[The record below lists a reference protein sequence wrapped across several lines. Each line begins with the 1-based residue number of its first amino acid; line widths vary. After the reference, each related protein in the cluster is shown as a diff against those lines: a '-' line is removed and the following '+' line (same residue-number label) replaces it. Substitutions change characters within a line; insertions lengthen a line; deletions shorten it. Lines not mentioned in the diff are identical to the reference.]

1 MEYLK
6 KFYPYTVKQFDE
18 FHRKA
23 FPNAS
28 KSTYYSFEQSL
39 KRVEKIYGCPFEKLN
54 LCFLKDPN
62 DFYNKL
68 LESDYTENTIIT
80 TYTHILKLLKLM
92 DYPLNQYNKFLE
104 ILNYNAQK
112 RQVRQEEELREKL
125 EFLPDFQSLRNVIKT
140 RIKEVDFNLQF
151 SEMKHLVIMSILVLS
166 VPMKINSY
174 LNLRFTYGVP
184 PKAMGNWLVTDDDD
198 SWYFQF
204 SEQKIVIVDKDLVQ
218 LLDIWKN
225 GYNMTKYVL
234 ISNED
239 SKKPLTSKEIRNSI
253 SIASKD
259 IFDIGLNVN
268 DLRNAYMKHLIE
280 LDPDIEQKIQIS
292 KILGYVNTDRLDLHK
307 II

>member
-28 KSTYYSFEQSL
+28 KSTCYSFEQSL
-39 KRVEKIYGCPFEKLN
+39 KRIEKIYDQPLEKLN

-62 DFYNKL
+62 ELYDKL

-80 TYTHILKLLKLM
+80 TYTHVLKLLKLM

-104 ILNYNAQK
+104 ILNYNSQK
-112 RQVRQEEELREKL
+112 RQNRQEEELKEKL
-125 EFLPDFQSLRNVIKT
+125 EFLPDFQSLRNIVKA

-151 SEMKHLVIMSILVLS
+151 SEMKHLIIMSMLVLS
-166 VPMKINSY
+166 VPMKVSSY
-174 LNLRFTYGVP
+174 MGLKYTFAVP
-184 PKAMGNWLVTDDDD
+184 PKTTGNWLINDDEDNWEFKFGD
-198 SWYFQF
+198 QLI
-204 SEQKIVIVDKDLVQ
+204 KIVDNDLKKI
-218 LLDIWKN
+218 LDIWKN

-239 SKKPLTSKEIRNSI
+239 SKKPMTAKEIRNSI
-253 SIASKD
+253 SLASKD
-259 IFDIGLNVN
+259 IFDISLTAM

>member
-6 KFYPYTVKQFDE
+6 KFYPYSVKQFDE

-28 KSTYYSFEQSL
+28 KSTCYSFEQSL
-39 KRVEKIYGCPFEKLN
+39 KRIEKIYDKPLPELN

-62 DFYNKL
+62 ELYDKL
-68 LESDYTENTIIT
+68 LASDYTENTIIN
-80 TYTHILKLLKLM
+80 TYTQILKLLKLM

-104 ILNYNAQK
+104 ILNYNSQK
-112 RQVRQEEELREKL
+112 RQSRQEEELREKL
-125 EFLPDFQSLRNVIKT
+125 EFLPDFQSLRNVIKA

-151 SEMKHLVIMSILVLS
+151 SEMKHLVIIALLVLS
-166 VPMKINSY
+166 VPMKISQY
-174 LNLRFTYGVP
+174 LNLKFVWYAP
-184 PKAMGNWLVTDDDD
+184 PNSRGNFVVNDDNDN
-198 SWYFQF
+198 WEFQF
-204 SEQKIVIVDKDLVQ
+204 GEQKIKIVDNELKK

-225 GYNMTKYVL
+225 GYNTTKYVL

-239 SKKPLTSKEIRNSI
+239 SKKPMTAKEIRNSI
-253 SIASKD
+253 SLASKD
-259 IFDIGLNVN
+259 IFDISLTAM

-280 LDPDIEQKIQIS
+280 LDPDMEQKIQIS

>member
-1 MEYLK
+1 MDYLK

-28 KSTYYSFEQSL
+28 KSTCYSFEQSL
-39 KRVEKIYGCPFEKLN
+39 KRIEKIYDEPLPKLN

-62 DFYNKL
+62 ELYNKL

-80 TYTHILKLLKLM
+80 TYTHVLKLLKLL

-104 ILNYNAQK
+104 ILNYNSQK
-112 RQVRQEEELREKL
+112 RQTRQEEELREKL
-125 EFLPDFQSLRNVIKT
+125 EFLPDFQSLRNIIKA

-151 SEMKHLVIMSILVLS
+151 SEMKHLVIISMLVLS
-166 VPMKINSY
+166 IPMKPNNY
-174 LNLRFTYGVP
+174 LGLKF
-184 PKAMGNWLVTDDDD
+184 AWFSGNGGNYLVHDDEEN
-198 SWYFQF
+198 WEFVF
-204 SEQKIVIVDKDLVQ
+204 KEQTIKIVDEDLKKI
-218 LLDIWKN
+218 LDIWHN
-225 GYNMTKYVL
+225 GYNRSKYVL

-239 SKKPLTSKEIRNSI
+239 SKKPMTVKEIRNSI
-253 SIASKD
+253 SLATKD
-259 IFDIGLNVN
+259 IFDIALTAM

-280 LDPDIEQKIQIS
+280 LDPDMEQKIQIS